1 MKQNQF
7 LYYRR
12 SVMKVLEE
20 YHAVRKKNN
29 VKDKGLSAS
38 IERKAAPFVKGYFT
52 LAIVGKMNAG
62 KSTFINAFLGNKN
75 ILPTGHFQTTCVLT
89 KIEYSEKE
97 AIEITYGD
105 GHKETINGDIS
116 GKLGKL
122 VAIEDQYSSLP
133 VNDINKL
140 IIKGFS
146 KSEICGPK
154 IVKGLEEKSRRAIDR
169 RLLEQY
175 IDNHPKSKIA
185 NEVTIKYPLQE
196 DCEGW
201 RIVDTPG
208 VEAVGGID
216 METMEF
222 LTAQN
227 EYGSNNVD
235 AIIFLH
241 KGTDNIEDKSIN
253 DFVKDVFKSLS
264 EDAKKRIFF
273 VVTNAADRTFQNNE
287 EEYMRKAKA
296 LFVEPYG
303 IKEERLISVDSLM
316 EILNNYAVAER
327 KDVVSLMKSK
337 SAPDSSWDEK
347 VWTTCRDL
355 LRDIRDTL
363 EDANKNI
370 NNENMLAMVRDWSN
384 FNKLRETLN
393 EFVKSEKTNAYNN
406 LIETIREDIKQ
417 CVDHRKN
424 DVALLQKGEKAM
436 QGQEEAL
443 GQAKLDMNNTLNTIR
458 RKFSKETVAE
468 RFNFIE
474 QRINNHI
481 LASDATFKD
490 IQRETINL
498 YDLADEKKTTLFAQM
513 ALEFHKF
520 VQVGTSK
527 AFFKR
532 PDFETIEKQATEAA
546 TEIKEET
553 RTRKVPGTCCSKYEE
568 YTVNVQDVDNS
579 KKLQE
584 FKTMSVRH
592 IRQEY
597 NKFKEDIQKEV
608 DYYISK
614 VSESLLSAIETQRKH
629 LTELMATYKVSSRE
643 QLQEMIKAVNN
654 EIAVFEQFLKSL
666 EKYRL

>member
-1 MKQNQF
+1 
-7 LYYRR
+7 
-12 SVMKVLEE
+12 
-20 YHAVRKKNN
+20 
-29 VKDKGLSAS
+29 
-38 IERKAAPFVKGYFT
+38 
-52 LAIVGKMNAG
+52 
-62 KSTFINAFLGNKN
+62 
-75 ILPTGHFQTTCVLT
+75 
-89 KIEYSEKE
+89 
-97 AIEITYGD
+97 
-105 GHKETINGDIS
+105 
-116 GKLGKL
+116 
-122 VAIEDQYSSLP
+122 
-133 VNDINKL
+133 
-140 IIKGFS
+140 
-146 KSEICGPK
+146 
-154 IVKGLEEKSRRAIDR
+154 
-169 RLLEQY
+169 
-175 IDNHPKSKIA
+175 
-185 NEVTIKYPLQE
+185 
-196 DCEGW
+196 
-201 RIVDTPG
+201 
-208 VEAVGGID
+208 
-216 METMEF
+216 
-222 LTAQN
+222 
-227 EYGSNNVD
+227 
-235 AIIFLH
+235 
-241 KGTDNIEDKSIN
+241 
-253 DFVKDVFKSLS
+253 
-264 EDAKKRIFF
+264 
-273 VVTNAADRTFQNNE
+273 
-287 EEYMRKAKA
+287 
-296 LFVEPYG
+296 
-303 IKEERLISVDSLM
+303 
-316 EILNNYAVAER
+316 
-327 KDVVSLMKSK
+327 
-337 SAPDSSWDEK
+337 
-347 VWTTCRDL
+347 
-355 LRDIRDTL
+355 
-363 EDANKNI
+363 
-370 NNENMLAMVRDWSN
+370 
-384 FNKLRETLN
+384 
-393 EFVKSEKTNAYNN
+393 
-406 LIETIREDIKQ
+406 
-417 CVDHRKN
+417 
-424 DVALLQKGEKAM
+424 M

-443 GQAKLDMNNTLNTIR
+443 DQAKLDMNNTLNTIR

-553 RTRKVPGTCCSKYEE
+553 RTRKVPGTCCKYEE

-629 LTELMATYKVSSRE
+629 LTELMETYKVSSRE